1 MRRGFTLIELLIV
14 IGIIA
19 ILSTVVLLTLNPTEL
34 LKQSRD
40 STRIAELT
48 SLDKAIGFASTQN
61 PDLVLGAANTVYV
74 SLPDTSATCATYVAF
89 LPPLAPTWQYRCVT
103 TANLRKLDGNGWLPI
118 NFTSLSIVPL
128 DALAVDRS
136 NNAQLGFYYTYAF
149 QGTRWELNAQMESKK
164 YEWNG
169 SADVESTDGGNTI
182 VLYEKGS
189 NLNSMPKEVNA
200 RAFATIL
207 IPDSCADPSLVNA
220 LLIYEQKF
228 YTRWTIPGSG
238 KAALLRLWYRQL
250 SAGEPGL
257 GEVFEMA
264 FYDDNPPGKR
274 LSERVDV
281 VALGTANSWTSS
293 TLQTPVGINLGQTFI
308 VGIGPDGE
316 NPSLFGNRV
325 GRELGNCS
333 GYEPN
338 GAVTGSY
345 YLSSGAGPLADA
357 VGGTPIAT
365 PQYGLVGISY
375 APN

>member
-149 QGTRWELNAQMESKK
+149 QGTRWEFNADMESTK
-164 YEWNG
+164 YRWG
-169 SADVESTDGGNTI
+169 GGADVESNDGGNTT
-182 VLYEKGS
+182 VLFEKGS
-189 NLNSMPKEVNA
+189 SLLTMPNEANWRIGYITRV
-200 RAFATIL
+200 
-207 IPDSCADPSLVNA
+207 PESCAAVIGGTLYGNQEELYPRWSGGTSGQAAVVKIMFWDRDAKFDVGESVAMAIYNDGSPNYSKISEDLV
-220 LLIYEQKF
+220 LD
-228 YTRWTIPGSG
+228 GVGVSG
-238 KAALLRLWYRQL
+238 W
-250 SAGEPGL
+250 
-257 GEVFEMA
+257 V
-264 FYDDNPPGKR
+264 
-274 LSERVDV
+274 
-281 VALGTANSWTSS
+281 SS
-293 TLQTPVGINLGQTFI
+293 TLSIPIAINLSSNYVIGMAISDASMAIGRIEDQVPLCSPPTTGAGAYYTTPSDQKLNPTVPTINPISTRSPFVGIMY
-308 VGIGPDGE
+308 
-316 NPSLFGNRV
+316 SL
-325 GRELGNCS
+325 
-333 GYEPN
+333 
-338 GAVTGSY
+338 
-345 YLSSGAGPLADA
+345 
-357 VGGTPIAT
+357 
-365 PQYGLVGISY
+365 
-375 APN
+375 